1 MGSGS
6 KMDGGQFAMII
17 STAITATATVI
28 VAYLTHSNKKT
39 QAEANDTANR
49 LSVSQARATIAHIYD
64 DHKQTREIDEQV
76 WASVEDLYTAYKSTT
91 VDGHVPNSWCDS
103 IVKEMRTW
111 KKI

>member
-1 MGSGS
+1 
-6 KMDGGQFAMII
+6 MDGGQIAMII

-49 LSVSQARATIAHIYD
+49 LSVAQARATIAHIYE
-64 DHKQTREIDEQV
+64 DHKENAKINSEV
-76 WASVEDLYTAYKSTT
+76 WASVEDLYSADKSTT
-91 VDGHVPNSWCDS
+91 IDGHVPNSWCDS

>member
-1 MGSGS
+1 MSG
-6 KMDGGQFAMII
+6 GEVAMII

-49 LSVSQARATIAHIYD
+49 LSVAQARATIAHIYE
-64 DHKQTREIDEQV
+64 DHKSTKKINGEV

-91 VDGHVPNSWCDS
+91 VDGHIPNSWCDN
-103 IVKEMRTW
+103 IVAEMRKW
-111 KKI
+111 EKV